1 MACGTCDQVPVMM
14 IMYISNDMCVRKF
27 GWELRIGR
35 MQAIRV
41 ALSEYYTIGGS
52 ASRPVTSRVTWLVR
66 LVVQIRG
73 FGRECDRS
81 TIEYAVS
88 FDP

>member
-1 MACGTCDQVPVMM
+1 
-14 IMYISNDMCVRKF
+14 
-27 GWELRIGR
+27 

-73 FGRECDRS
+73 FGRECGRS